1 MSRQRKKIREI
12 ARYFSCVG
20 RSNLPRAS
28 QVLKTKSVAVRQA
41 RRRRPY
47 AAAITGADTPKFRKQ
62 SKHVL
67 QRGKIKSQL
76 PCLKVTNLQFQIIR
90 IKILML
96 KWMIDGRVF
105 KREIFSQNN
114 FGKFDKINFQNLLAP
129 DNDAKNKS
137 RWGRSIIL
145 EIGFHVFLTPKGCLM
160 KISVSY

>member
-1 MSRQRKKIREI
+1 MIIDVMMYKHSLTKSFLYPLIFPWRIEKCLPDWWYWWHYDNDISLRCQDNAKRFGKLRAIL
-12 ARYFSCVG
+12 AV
-20 RSNLPRAS
+20 SNLPRAS

-62 SKHVL
+62 SKLVL
-67 QRGKIKSQL
+67 QRGKIKAQL

-105 KREIFSQNN
+105 KRGHIFT
-114 FGKFDKINFQNLLAP
+114 K
-129 DNDAKNKS
+129 
-137 RWGRSIIL
+137 
-145 EIGFHVFLTPKGCLM
+145 
-160 KISVSY
+160 

>member
-67 QRGKIKSQL
+67 QRGKVKAQL

-105 KREIFSQNN
+105 KRGHIFT
-114 FGKFDKINFQNLLAP
+114 KIF
-129 DNDAKNKS
+129 
-137 RWGRSIIL
+137 
-145 EIGFHVFLTPKGCLM
+145 
-160 KISVSY
+160 

>member
-1 MSRQRKKIREI
+1 M
-12 ARYFSCVG
+12 
-20 RSNLPRAS
+20 
-28 QVLKTKSVAVRQA
+28 VLKTKSVAVRQA
-41 RRRRPY
+41 RRCRPY

-67 QRGKIKSQL
+67 QRGKIKAQL

-129 DNDAKNKS
+129 DNDAKTQV
-137 RWGRSIIL
+137 GGDGQI
-145 EIGFHVFLTPKGCLM
+145 FLK
-160 KISVSY
+160 

>member
-67 QRGKIKSQL
+67 QCGKVKAQL

-105 KREIFSQNN
+105 KRGHIFT
-114 FGKFDKINFQNLLAP
+114 K
-129 DNDAKNKS
+129 
-137 RWGRSIIL
+137 
-145 EIGFHVFLTPKGCLM
+145 
-160 KISVSY
+160 

>member
-47 AAAITGADTPKFRKQ
+47 AAAITGADTQKFRKQ

-67 QRGKIKSQL
+67 QRGKIKAQL

-105 KREIFSQNN
+105 KRGHIFTKKN
-114 FGKFDKINFQNLLAP
+114 FDKFDKINFQNLLAP
-129 DNDAKNKS
+129 DNDAKTKV
-137 RWGRSIIL
+137 GGDGQL
-145 EIGFHVFLTPKGCLM
+145 FLK
-160 KISVSY
+160 